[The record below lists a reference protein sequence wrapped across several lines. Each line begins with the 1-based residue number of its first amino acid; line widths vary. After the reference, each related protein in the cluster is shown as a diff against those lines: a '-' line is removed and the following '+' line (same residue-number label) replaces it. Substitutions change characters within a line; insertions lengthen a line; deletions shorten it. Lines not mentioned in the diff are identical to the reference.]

1 MSKQS
6 PHPDADYQ
14 DPSRSWSTDHC
25 HSWPYRRQKQLLSFV
40 KPHGGKRCCSQRP
53 PEQSGTGEVY
63 ITRHPERDFKH
74 MRTAST
80 DVNHQSVQ
88 IIGRLFHECQDT
100 ACREQL
106 SVCIRYIT
114 KTAGATLVME
124 DFIGFVTCTSLKG
137 VSIAEAILSKLA
149 EVGIDLLNV
158 RGHCYDGV
166 SNMAG
171 KFNGAQTLIKERVPQ
186 AYNVHCNKCAQLKA
200 TECADNDGNSSR
212 YSVRCSGKYLIQM

>member
-1 MSKQS
+1 
-6 PHPDADYQ
+6 
-14 DPSRSWSTDHC
+14 
-25 HSWPYRRQKQLLSFV
+25 
-40 KPHGGKRCCSQRP
+40 
-53 PEQSGTGEVY
+53 
-63 ITRHPERDFKH
+63 
-74 MRTAST
+74 
-80 DVNHQSVQ
+80 
-88 IIGRLFHECQDT
+88 
-100 ACREQL
+100 
-106 SVCIRYIT
+106 
-114 KTAGATLVME
+114 ME

-186 AYNVHCNKCAQLKA
+186 AYNVHCNKYAQLKA

-212 YSVRCSGKYLIQM
+212 YSVRFSGKYVIQMQCTKYHLRTSKTYKDSTSIFSLDYRLS